1 MRIIPAI
8 AILVLAGACASA
20 PLDPMADEVQQGNQ
34 IEQTGQ
40 TQDEQPAPAPD
51 ARRAFHLRR
60 AAR

>member
-1 MRIIPAI
+1 
-8 AILVLAGACASA
+8 
-20 PLDPMADEVQQGNQ
+20 MADEVQQGNQ